1 MKSVK
6 LLPQLLVAAL
16 LWGGAVSCQSKTP
29 AVEAN
34 QSEGVINRNVGVEE
48 FADLINNGS
57 EGVLLDVRTDREFSM
72 GHIKGASQIDF
83 YRSDFQEE
91 LAKLDPEVPVYVYCR
106 SGNRSGQAAQM
117 MKQMGFTT
125 VYNLQGGMGAW
136 ARKQPVAK

>member
-1 MKSVK
+1 
-6 LLPQLLVAAL
+6 
-16 LWGGAVSCQSKTP
+16 
-29 AVEAN
+29 
-34 QSEGVINRNVGVEE
+34 
-48 FADLINNGS
+48 
-57 EGVLLDVRTDREFSM
+57 M

-117 MKQMGFTT
+117 MKRMGFTT

>member
-16 LWGGAVSCQSKTP
+16 LWGAVVSCQSKTT
-29 AVEAN
+29 AVEITR
-34 QSEGVINRNVGVEE
+34 EGVINKNVGVEE
-48 FADLINNGS
+48 FADLINNGP
-57 EGVLLDVRTDREFSM
+57 EGVLLDVRSDREFSM
-72 GHIKGASQIDF
+72 GHIKGANQIDF

-106 SGNRSGQAAQM
+106 SGNRSGQTAQM

-125 VYNLQGGMGAW
+125 VYNLRGGMVAW
-136 ARKQPVAK
+136 AHKQLVAK